1 MNMIIIVKALTA
13 ASANPSL
20 IRNFSLPNVNFP
32 TMGGEVFWDDVA
44 NVKGW
49 RLQRNK
55 LTRHARILDPDN
67 FRRAW
72 GGIDAMEELLQR
84 LADASDGYLSDDYFE
99 RV

>member
-1 MNMIIIVKALTA
+1 MNMIIIVKALTVIA
-13 ASANPSL
+13 ASPSL
-20 IRNFSLPNVNFP
+20 IRKLSLPNVNFP

-55 LTRHARILDPDN
+55 LTQHTRILDPDN
-67 FRRAW
+67 IRRAW

-84 LADASDGYLSDDYFE
+84 LADTSDGYLSDDYLE
-99 RV
+99 RM